1 MLVEFIFHR
10 HGLNL
15 EAGEVQ
21 NRIKTK
27 LASLPLLGRIDIQ
40 SVTIMSTWIVIL
52 IDFPD
57 ATEFNETAEKLFD
70 TIGGAI
76 IREFIA
82 YGVRFRGFEI
92 HGKGGESLIFKEKTQ
107 P

>member
-21 NRIKTK
+21 SRIKTK
-27 LASLPLLGRIDIQ
+27 LATLPFNGRIEIK
-40 SVTIMSTWIVIL
+40 SVTVMSTWLIVL

-57 ATEFNETAEKLFD
+57 VADFVQSAENLFD
-70 TIGGAI
+70 SVGGAI
-76 IREFIA
+76 AREFID
-82 YGVRFRGFEI
+82 YGIRFRGFEI
-92 HGKGGESLIFKEKTQ
+92 HGRGGTSLLFKEK
-107 P
+107 PHP

>member
-15 EAGEVQ
+15 DVGEVQ

-27 LASLPLLGRIDIQ
+27 LATLSFVGRINIE
-40 SVTIMSTWIVIL
+40 SVTIMSTWIVFL

-57 ATEFNETAEKLFD
+57 APEFNQTAQNLFD
-70 TIGGAI
+70 SVGGAVV
-76 IREFIA
+76 REFID

-92 HGKGGESLIFKEKTQ
+92 H
-107 P
+107 